1 MKKSIRLIALRNKLK
16 TADLDQIKKQLS
28 RILVH
33 EEYLSFQQNLLK
45 IEILDWHYLVANR
58 QRQSYNSMKQNL
70 PSDVLF
76 IELDWKEKLVIGMSP
91 RQISEEFYNQKQ
103 RTLLGFGIYN
113 RVSNGIKCLNINII
127 SDHLGQKCSD
137 VISAFK

>member
-1 MKKSIRLIALRNKLK
+1 M
-16 TADLDQIKKQLS
+16 
-28 RILVH
+28 VH